1 MNPEIIKDPEEI
13 ENHIV
18 EEMLIKKEIV
28 KVVTNIKEEEVEG
41 AIIMIKEV
49 QEPILMIDH
58 QVDTKETI
66 DKMKEML

>member
-13 ENHIV
+13 EDHIV

-49 QEPILMIDH
+49 QETILMIDH
-58 QVDTKETI
+58 QVDTKETM